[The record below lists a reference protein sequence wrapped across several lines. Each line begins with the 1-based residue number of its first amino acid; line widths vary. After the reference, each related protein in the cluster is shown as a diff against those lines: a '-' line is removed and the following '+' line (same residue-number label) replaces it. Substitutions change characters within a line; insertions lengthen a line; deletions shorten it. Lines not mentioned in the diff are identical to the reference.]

1 MSQYSK
7 FVSTRGFFYRSRYI
21 AVFEITIKVTGR
33 PKIVDCRGVALM
45 TEERKE
51 FDVVADILRVAVL
64 GSKESE
70 IIVGCDL
77 DRNSLEKYM
86 PVMMLLKL
94 ISVKKESE
102 NFYRTTS
109 KGLEFLRFYHGLRWL
124 LWGKDFDY
132 ILVNTMN
139 KLKKEEK
146 PYYVR

>member
-1 MSQYSK
+1 M
-7 FVSTRGFFYRSRYI
+7 V
-21 AVFEITIKVTGR
+21 
-33 PKIVDCRGVALM
+33 
-45 TEERKE
+45 EEKKE
-51 FDVVADILRVAVL
+51 FDVVADILRVTVL

-77 DRNSLEKYM
+77 DRNSLEKYL
-86 PVMMLLKL
+86 PVMMVLKL
-94 ISVKKESE
+94 VSVKKESE
-102 NFYRTTS
+102 NFYRTTN

-139 KLKKEEK
+139 KLKKEKK